1 MSRTY
6 IGPFGRYLPILD
18 DNEPFEPEQEEIYLE
33 NQAKMTTYQLP
44 PPIMPTRLQFGT
56 DISPGYTAPTKYN
69 TTTHSRTSYD
79 PHKSNYEEH
88 PRRMYREQLPSVS
101 QLLTPGSQSSVPNSP
116 FLPQHSP
123 EYAETRHSYPSPHR
137 NPVPD
142 RPSQT
147 AAAYSSHGGYPQLP
161 FQAQQGDIMDPRD
174 HNFHIGAQTSHYPP
188 PYNTRQEMNAAQY
201 QPYTASPRQQYAHH
215 HPSLPTASNGPA
227 QFHAAQIPSYELPS
241 APLAGF
247 DQTRHDAAPSIK
259 PLPRVVGEQEI
270 PGEGL
275 CWLYEDGSIC
285 KKVIDGEAVKAEWGV
300 TKAGKPRKRLAIAC
314 TTCREKKIK
323 CDPGVPK
330 CVQCDKFGREC
341 RFTTA

>member
-1 MSRTY
+1 MSRSY

-18 DNEPFEPEQEEIYLE
+18 DDELFEPGKEEIDLD

-56 DISPGYTAPTKYN
+56 DLSPGFTEPTKYN
-69 TTTHSRTSYD
+69 TMTHSRPSYD
-79 PHKSNYEEH
+79 PHKSSNEEH
-88 PRRMYREQLPSVS
+88 PRRMYHEQLPSVS

-116 FLPQHSP
+116 FSPQHSP
-123 EYAETRHSYPSPHR
+123 EFAETRHHYSSSHR
-137 NPVPD
+137 HSMPE

-147 AAAYSSHGGYPQLP
+147 AAAYSTPGGYSQLP
-161 FQAQQGDIMDPRD
+161 FQLQQAEMMDPRN
-174 HNFHIGAQTSHYPP
+174 HGFHVGAQTSHYPSS
-188 PYNTRQEMNAAQY
+188 YSTRQEINAAQY
-201 QPYTASPRQQYAHH
+201 QTYIASPRQQYAHH
-215 HPSLPTASNGPA
+215 PPHPMSPNAPA
-227 QFHAAQIPSYELPS
+227 QFHAPQTASYDLSS
-241 APLAGF
+241 APLTGF
-247 DQTRHDAAPSIK
+247 DQPRHEAAPSIK

-275 CWLYEDGSIC
+275 CWVYEDGSIC
-285 KKVIDGEAVKAEWGV
+285 KKVIDGEEVKAEWGV

-323 CDPGVPK
+323 CDPGSPK